1 MADKNVNI
9 RVSTTGAGKAKEQLG
24 GLNGAISKMGK
35 VVGLASAAYFGARG
49 LINGFQFAIEAASK
63 QEDAE
68 KKLAFAL
75 GRTSKA
81 LLDQASA
88 LQKVTR
94 FGDEAT
100 IAQQAFLA
108 SMGFTEKQI
117 IDIIP
122 VAMDLASATGMELES
137 AIRNTAKTFSG
148 MAGELGELVPQLRE
162 LTAAE
167 MKAGEAVKVMAEL
180 FSGQARSSAETMS
193 GKIEQMHNTIGDTAE
208 TLAEVFGPAIIGTT
222 ELIGK
227 LATKID
233 EGIAWT
239 GDFIMN
245 LFDIEKATEAVVTD
259 TTDYAAK
266 QEQLRKETEKL
277 NKELDRQKTHQEL
290 LVKFY
295 RDRSD
300 AIGSE
305 INALLMEQEALSG
318 VDGVMLEVIKH
329 GGEVTEFELGQLER
343 LVQLKKVVEELRA
356 VQEEKNFQESL
367 GFTNFEDAHLKQIEM
382 TKAEEENRKKFL
394 ELYPEEAK
402 SLGLI
407 HSEKEKLI
415 IQDLKS
421 AALQQGSAK
430 DAMKAVVRAEAMEAV
445 AGYISSVFKTVP
457 YPFNLIA
464 AATGG
469 AVVSG
474 LMDKALASFA
484 TGGDFITSGPQMI
497 MVGDN
502 PGGQERVRVDPISSP
517 NINGSGNGMTINI
530 QGGLIDESYVNNELI
545 PALNKAT
552 SLGTKLNA

>member
-1 MADKNVNI
+1 MLLANSGVIDIEKY
-9 RVSTTGAGKAKEQLG
+9 LG
-24 GLNGAISKMGK
+24 YGIKLICAPPASNMK
-35 VVGLASAAYFGARG
+35 GLA
-49 LINGFQFAIEAASK
+49 NV
-63 QEDAE
+63 
-68 KKLAFAL
+68 
-75 GRTSKA
+75 TS
-81 LLDQASA
+81 LHD
-88 LQKVTR
+88 
-94 FGDEAT
+94 
-100 IAQQAFLA
+100 
-108 SMGFTEKQI
+108 
-117 IDIIP
+117 
-122 VAMDLASATGMELES
+122 
-137 AIRNTAKTFSG
+137 
-148 MAGELGELVPQLRE
+148 
-162 LTAAE
+162 
-167 MKAGEAVKVMAEL
+167 
-180 FSGQARSSAETMS
+180 
-193 GKIEQMHNTIGDTAE
+193 
-208 TLAEVFGPAIIGTT
+208 
-222 ELIGK
+222 
-227 LATKID
+227 
-233 EGIAWT
+233 
-239 GDFIMN
+239 

-343 LVQLKKVVEELRA
+343 LVQLRKVVEELRA